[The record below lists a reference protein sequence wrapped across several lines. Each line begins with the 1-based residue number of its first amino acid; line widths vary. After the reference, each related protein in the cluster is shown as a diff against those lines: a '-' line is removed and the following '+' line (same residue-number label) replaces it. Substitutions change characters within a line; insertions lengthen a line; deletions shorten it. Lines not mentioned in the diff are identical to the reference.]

1 LRPGCERRA
10 YFGQCAG
17 DAQPLTFT
25 LCVFCQMTDDP
36 LKEKLKIVQS
46 HTGKAPKALVEGKN
60 NSVKKR

>member
-1 LRPGCERRA
+1 
-10 YFGQCAG
+10 
-17 DAQPLTFT
+17 
-25 LCVFCQMTDDP
+25 MTDDP